1 MCCLVEWVEER
12 SCRFNLPLELLCH
25 PEANVLLLKAWKD
38 FVNQRWFGWVGGM
51 RLAPLE
57 L

>member
-1 MCCLVEWVEER
+1 MQVQ
-12 SCRFNLPLELLCH
+12 PAPGT
-25 PEANVLLLKAWKD
+25 PEANVLLLKECMEGSD
-38 FVNQRWFGWVGGM
+38 NQRWFGWVGGM